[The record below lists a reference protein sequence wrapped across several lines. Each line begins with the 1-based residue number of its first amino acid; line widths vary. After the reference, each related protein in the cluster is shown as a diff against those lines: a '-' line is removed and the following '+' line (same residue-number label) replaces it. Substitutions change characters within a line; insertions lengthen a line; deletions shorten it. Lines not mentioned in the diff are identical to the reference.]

1 MKLFVTR
8 HGIAEDVAPSMQ
20 DFDRALTDKGRK
32 RTREVGKAL
41 RHAGEVPELMLSSP
55 LVRALQTA
63 EILQSVFEPDRPVIV
78 RREIAPGG
86 ELIDLARELATS
98 RCPDTMI
105 VGHEPDLTI
114 FVTSLLGGGWDRSF
128 LKSMVVGLDLDAP
141 GRTAKL
147 RFVLDPKTL
156 QFDRP

>member
-1 MKLFVTR
+1 M
-8 HGIAEDVAPSMQ
+8 
-20 DFDRALTDKGRK
+20 
-32 RTREVGKAL
+32 
-41 RHAGEVPELMLSSP
+41 
-55 LVRALQTA
+55 
-63 EILQSVFEPDRPVIV
+63 